1 MNNINNP
8 WDIRHLGDEYFKKI
22 GYATANKYSLDV
34 PIKLVFVG
42 KTGETY
48 NTPNVYPNWSAEMI
62 DGKIFKFNSTKKKV
76 IGTDHWTSKN
86 CFIFKWDYIKD
97 VFKDIS

>member
-1 MNNINNP
+1 MNNINDP
-8 WDIRHLGDEYFKKI
+8 WDIRHLGVSYFKKI
-22 GYATANKYSLDV
+22 GYATANNYSLDV

-62 DGKIFKFNSTKKKV
+62 DGRIFKFNSTKKKV
-76 IGTDHWTSKN
+76 IGSDHWTSKN
-86 CFIFKWDYIKD
+86 CFIFEWDFIKD